1 MKRTFIYLFMF
12 CLFLAGCGS
21 NPTSNSL
28 ANETSK
34 DKIDEK
40 IEEES
45 KEEQK
50 NEEFELKQIGETF
63 KLEDW
68 EVTLESFEFNK
79 TIIRESVSTEANEGN
94 KFLILNFN
102 VINNGTEADQLMKPR
117 DGASIKAVFNDKY
130 DYEISLTLMDGD
142 LHHENVRPLSTAKGF
157 VAIEMPDN
165 VVEASESISIFME
178 KEEDKV
184 QINIR

>member
-1 MKRTFIYLFMF
+1 MKKLIIYLFMF
-12 CLFLAGCGS
+12 CLFLSGCGN
-21 NPTSNSL
+21 NPISNSST
-28 ANETSK
+28 NDTSR

-45 KEEQK
+45 KIEQK
-50 NEEFELKQIGETF
+50 NEEFELKEIGETF

-79 TIIRESVSTEANEGN
+79 TIVKERVSTKANEGN

-102 VINNGTEADQLMKPR
+102 VINNGTEADELMKQR
-117 DGASIKAVFNDKY
+117 DGASLKAVYNDKY
-130 DYEISLTLMDGD
+130 DYEVSVTLMDGN
-142 LHHENVRPLSTAKGF
+142 LHHENVRPLSTVKGF
-157 VAIEMPDN
+157 VAIEMPDK
-165 VVEASESISIFME
+165 VVEASENISIFME